1 MLSGAKV
8 MPGSIETDR
17 RTRELAAV
25 ATDDT
30 ASGRGWTVGGCGGD
44 RTGLLLGCQGKF
56 SWHRQRRIRGRDC

>member
-25 ATDDT
+25 ATDAT
-30 ASGRGWTVGGCGGD
+30 AAGCGWTVGGCGGGS
-44 RTGLLLGCQGKF
+44 TGLLLGCQGKF
-56 SWHRQRRIRGRDC
+56 SWHRQGRIRGRGC

>member
-1 MLSGAKV
+1 MLTGAKV

-30 ASGRGWTVGGCGGD
+30 ASGCGWTVGGCGGGP
-44 RTGLLLGCQGKF
+44 T
-56 SWHRQRRIRGRDC
+56 

>member
-25 ATDDT
+25 ATDAT
-30 ASGRGWTVGGCGGD
+30 ASGRGWTVGGCGGGPT
-44 RTGLLLGCQGKF
+44 RLL
-56 SWHRQRRIRGRDC
+56 WHGDPLRPNQSRPLVRQ

>member
-17 RTRELAAV
+17 RTGGLAAV

-30 ASGRGWTVGGCGGD
+30 ASGRGWTAGGCGGGP
-44 RTGLLLGCQGKF
+44 T
-56 SWHRQRRIRGRDC
+56 